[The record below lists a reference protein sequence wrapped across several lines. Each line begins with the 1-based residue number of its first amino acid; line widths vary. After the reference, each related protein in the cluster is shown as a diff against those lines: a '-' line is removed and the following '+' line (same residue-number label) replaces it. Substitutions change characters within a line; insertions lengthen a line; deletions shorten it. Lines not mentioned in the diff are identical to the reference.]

1 MNNINCVTEKKNQ
14 CFGCN
19 ACYNICP
26 VGAISMKEDDEGF
39 LYPFIDKTK
48 CTNCGLCK
56 KACPSL
62 NKSETYNG
70 NGKNP
75 DCYAVMA
82 DDEIRLKSSSGG
94 AFTLIADYILDK
106 GGYVCGVV
114 WDKNGKAIHKIT
126 NDKKEYEKMK
136 KSKYVQ
142 SDPLNVYSEIK
153 KLLEDNKLV
162 LFTGTPCQVAALNV
176 FLGKNYDNLLTV
188 DLICHGVPS
197 PKVWRQYL
205 KETINDEEF
214 VNADFRDKNAGW
226 TVYLTTTTTTT
237 NVYKCDMQNDYYLK
251 SFLKNMCLRP
261 SCGTCPF
268 TSTQR
273 ESDIT
278 IGDFWAIER
287 FDKKLNDKKGTSVVL
302 LNNEKGKKLFNNIKN
317 SMPACIKVP
326 LEYAYYYN
334 ITLYRT
340 LPQHTNRQAFFRLFK
355 EGKTLKEITDY
366 CEDNNYDA
374 IILNFWPY
382 KNFGGVLQAWALQNT
397 IKNLGY
403 SNALINYQPPE
414 YRIQY
419 KNSFVEKFAKKYML
433 VTKEYYSLT
442 ALFFCNQLSNT
453 IILGSDCIWGN
464 WWQYNVL
471 LREIYCGR
479 FINPDKKRISY
490 APSFGDKTFTGN
502 KEYKQVIK
510 YWLQKID
517 HCSTREI
524 SGVKILKDFDIT
536 GVQVLDP
543 TLLLKENTY
552 LQLLKNN
559 NLNNK
564 NYIFNYSIG
573 IKEND
578 EAYKCIKLKLSNEHI
593 ITLDQT
599 ETDNMEIED
608 WLSYIKNA
616 KLLLT
621 NSYHAC
627 CFAIIFKVPFLIFT
641 PHGLDTSRFDSL
653 LGMLGLENR
662 ILRSKKDVDK
672 FQNLFEPID
681 WEKVNS
687 ILEKEKEKSL
697 KWLKEALEAPKDLS
711 KIKPEDAIIQKLNRE
726 IIQLQ
731 EKSYGTV
738 SKEEMKL
745 VLNYKKNY
753 LKYLKYKILK
763 NFVGG
768 KTKQRYKEKQKI
780 WHEKIRAAR
789 KIMKG

>member
-1 MNNINCVTEKKNQ
+1 MNNINCVTEKKNN

-19 ACYNICP
+19 ACYNVCP
-26 VGAISMKEDDEGF
+26 AGAISMKEDDEGF
-39 LYPFIDKTK
+39 LYPFIDKIK

-62 NKSETYNG
+62 NKSETYNN

-94 AFTLIADYILDK
+94 AFTLIADYILDN

-126 NDKKEYEKMK
+126 NDKKEYEKMR

-153 KLLEDNKLV
+153 KHLKENKLV

-176 FLGKNYDNLLTV
+176 FLGKNYDNLYTV

-197 PKVWRQYL
+197 PKVWKQYL
-205 KETINDEEF
+205 KETIDNEEF
-214 VNADFRDKNAGW
+214 IDADFRDKEAGW
-226 TVYLTTTTTTT
+226 TVYLTTTTAT
-237 NVYKCDMQNDYYLK
+237 NTYKCDMKNDYYLK
-251 SFLKNMCLRP
+251 AFLNNMCLRP
-261 SCGTCPF
+261 SCGICPF

-287 FDKKLNDKKGTSVVL
+287 FDKKLNDKKGTSVIL
-302 LNNEKGKKLFNNIKN
+302 LNNEKGKEIFKNIKN
-317 SMPACIKVP
+317 TMPVCTKVP

-334 ITLYRT
+334 VTLYRT

-355 EGKTLKEITDY
+355 SGKTLKEITDY
-366 CEDNNYDA
+366 CSKNKYDCMLMTTCNYPNYGGIMTSYALYRAIQILGYNPIMVNN
-374 IILNFWPY
+374 LNKTLCNDFN
-382 KNFGGVLQAWALQNT
+382 KNFN
-397 IKNLGY
+397 KRY
-403 SNALINYQPPE
+403 INQ
-414 YRIQY
+414 
-419 KNSFVEKFAKKYML
+419 
-433 VTKEYYSLT
+433 TKENLYLSSNYETINKYSST
-442 ALFFCNQLSNT
+442 V
-453 IILGSDCIWGN
+453 IVGSDCN
-464 WWQYNVL
+464 WSPFFHGKSTYYL
-471 LREIYCGR
+471 LPWA
-479 FINPDKKRISY
+479 NNMSKKISY
-490 APSFGDKTFTGN
+490 ATSFGTETFINNKYEFDTELALVYNYYLNKFDKIS
-502 KEYKQVIK
+502 V
-510 YWLQKID
+510 
-517 HCSTREI
+517 REN
-524 SGVKILKDFDIT
+524 SGVDLLKNLFKIEGT
-536 GVQVLDP
+536 QVLDP
-543 TLLLKENTY
+543 VFLFD
-552 LQLLKNN
+552 KNFYFN
-559 NLNNK
+559 ELIKKFDKYQDK
-564 NYIFNYSIG
+564 NYIGSYLFTLTEGQEKTLDKIANKLNLNIEKYSLKVTSEIEEWLSLIYNSSLFITNSFHGLCFAILFNKNFVCISNKAIGNTRFLSI
-573 IKEND
+573 
-578 EAYKCIKLKLSNEHI
+578 LKLLNLE
-593 ITLDQT
+593 
-599 ETDNMEIED
+599 NR
-608 WLSYIKNA
+608 
-616 KLLLT
+616 LLT
-621 NSYHAC
+621 N
-627 CFAIIFKVPFLIFT
+627 IDEI
-641 PHGLDTSRFDSL
+641 
-653 LGMLGLENR
+653 ENR
-662 ILRSKKDVDK
+662 PD
-672 FQNLFEPID
+672 LFEPID
-681 WEKVNS
+681 WERVNS

-711 KIKPEDAIIQKLNRE
+711 KINPEDAIIQKLNRE

-731 EKSYGTV
+731 GKSYGTV

-768 KTKQRYKEKQKI
+768 KTKERYKEKQKI

>member
-26 VGAISMKEDDEGF
+26 AGAISMKEDEEGF
-39 LYPFIDKTK
+39 LYPFIDKIK

-62 NKSETYNG
+62 NKSETYNN

-75 DCYAVMA
+75 DCYAIMA

-126 NDKKEYEKMK
+126 NDKKEYEKMR

-153 KLLEDNKLV
+153 KHLKENKLV

-176 FLGKNYDNLLTV
+176 FLGKNYDNLYTV

-197 PKVWRQYL
+197 PKVWKQYL
-205 KETINDEEF
+205 KETIGNEEF

-226 TVYLTTTTTTT
+226 TVYLTTTTTT

-287 FDKKLNDKKGTSVVL
+287 FDKKLNDKKGTSVIL
-302 LNNEKGKKLFNNIKN
+302 LNNEKGKEIFKNIKN
-317 SMPACIKVP
+317 TMPVCTKVP

-334 ITLYRT
+334 VTLYRT
-340 LPQHTNRQAFFRLFK
+340 LPQHTNRQAFFRLLK

-366 CEDNNYDA
+366 CSKNKYDCG
-374 IILNFWPY
+374 ILNFWFANNYGGLLTCYALQETIKSLGFNPKIINY
-382 KNFGGVLQAWALQNT
+382 VPTPEKQNTNIKNFAQ
-397 IKNLGY
+397 KNFNLTKPVNGY
-403 SNALINYQPPE
+403 LSL
-414 YRIQY
+414 
-419 KNSFVEKFAKKYML
+419 NSLNSDTETFIV
-433 VTKEYYSLT
+433 
-442 ALFFCNQLSNT
+442 
-453 IILGSDCIWGN
+453 GSDCVFCPIFAKP
-464 WWQYNVL
+464 QD
-471 LREIYCGR
+471 IYQLS
-479 FINPDKKRISY
+479 FADITKKKIAY
-490 APSFGDKTFTGN
+490 APSFGQTKFCGDSLESTKFKYYLNLFDHVSVREDSGIKIC
-502 KEYKQVIK
+502 KEQ
-510 YWLQKID
+510 
-517 HCSTREI
+517 
-524 SGVKILKDFDIT
+524 FDVEAT
-536 GVQVLDP
+536 QVLDP
-543 TLLLKENTY
+543 VFLPNKQLY
-552 LQLLKNN
+552 LNLIKNINAKNN
-559 NLNNK
+559 IDNICH
-564 NYIFNYSIG
+564 YIFKDN
-573 IKEND
+573 
-578 EAYKCIKLKLSNEHI
+578 I
-593 ITLDQT
+593 ISQSA
-599 ETDNMEIED
+599 
-608 WLSYIKNA
+608 LSYIEARYKKISKNINM
-616 KLLLT
+616 KQINITVSDWLQTIKNSEMLLT
-621 NSYHAC
+621 QSFHGA
-627 CFAIIFKVPFLIFT
+627 CFAIIFNVPFIFVAS
-641 PHGLDTSRFDSL
+641 DNFDNARIESILRL
-653 LGMLGLENR
+653 LNLENR
-662 ILRSKKDVDK
+662 ILKEKISIENRPD
-672 FQNLFEPID
+672 LFEPID

-697 KWLKEALEAPKDLS
+697 KWLKDALEAPKDLS
-711 KIKPEDAIIQKLNRE
+711 KIKPEDAIIQKLNCE
-726 IIQLQ
+726 IMTLQ
-731 EKSYGTV
+731 GKAYGTV

-789 KIMKG
+789 KLMKG